1 MGYKVGD
8 MVVYPRHGAARVE
21 AITERTVRGVT
32 REYLELSVLSADGL
46 VINVPVD
53 NAKKVGVRDI
63 VDANEVAKVFEIL
76 RTPIIEKEMNWS
88 RRYKLNVEKIATGD
102 VNNIAEVVRDLAQRD
117 VDEHGL
123 SAGEK
128 RMLTKARS
136 ILTSEIALSEKI
148 EEALDAYI
156 SDFPIMD
163 TQITYDIQ
171 DAEDKD
177 WNQEWEEQGFA
188 PIFVDDQ
195 VVIYDA
201 KHPELYP
208 DTSNR
213 PDIIEIGI
221 EAKLAFGT
229 GNHETTRMIISQLL
243 QMPIKTK
250 RILDCGTGT
259 GILGLTSSKLGAKD
273 VVGYDIDEWSVE
285 NAKHNAVLNGVDNM
299 EVFFGNSSVL
309 NHVSG
314 VFDVVMANINR
325 NILLEDMKLF
335 RSVMN
340 IGGSLILSGFYEED
354 IPVLLENAAEL
365 GLHETN
371 RHVDNNWACL
381 VLGE

>member
-1 MGYKVGD
+1 MKYLVATFNIETAPD
-8 MVVYPRHGAARVE
+8 LMEAARDLLADGAAE
-21 AITERTVRGVT
+21 AGFESFEETETGMEAYVQKD
-32 REYLELSVLSADGL
+32 LFD
-46 VINVPVD
+46 
-53 NAKKVGVRDI
+53 K
-63 VDANEVAKVFEIL
+63 EV
-76 RTPIIEKEMNWS
+76 
-88 RRYKLNVEKIATGD
+88 
-102 VNNIAEVVRDLAQRD
+102 
-117 VDEHGL
+117 
-123 SAGEK
+123 
-128 RMLTKARS
+128 
-136 ILTSEIALSEKI
+136 
-148 EEALDAYI
+148 LDAYI

-188 PIFVDDQ
+188 PIYVGDQ

-259 GILGLTSSKLGAKD
+259 GILGLTASKLGAKD

-381 VLGE
+381 VLGEEKSQSIRLPYQQ